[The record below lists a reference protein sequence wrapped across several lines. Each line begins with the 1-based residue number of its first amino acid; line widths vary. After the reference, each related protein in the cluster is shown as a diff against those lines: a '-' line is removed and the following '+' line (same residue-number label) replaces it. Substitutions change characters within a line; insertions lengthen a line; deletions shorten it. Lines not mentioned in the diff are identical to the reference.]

1 MQDTIRQNAQKQEE
15 TQQTTDA
22 EKTGKAGKVK
32 NWFRAHPPLAVVKK
46 HKKLTALVLV
56 VVIVVAAVG
65 THLSSKKKQMANM
78 MSQQAISTT
87 ELKKQDLKNTIAV
100 NGTIASDTSRSISA
114 NVSNVEITEVCVSV
128 GDEVKAGD
136 VLCVL
141 DSSSLEKSKEIVEKE
156 QSASKTKAGMNT
168 ASAARELANT
178 VETSEDPE
186 QPESGKMTR
195 RRTATTAPWQK
206 TMRRMKATSRRWQPG
221 RPTSR
226 RKVMPGAV

>member
-1 MQDTIRQNAQKQEE
+1 MENTETREEKREPVQDTIRQNAQKQEE
-15 TQQTTDA
+15 TQQTTGA
-22 EKTGKAGKVK
+22 EKAGKAGKVK

-136 VLCVL
+136 GSVCWTAVRWKKARRLQRKSRVLPR
-141 DSSSLEKSKEIVEKE
+141 
-156 QSASKTKAGMNT
+156 QRQA
-168 ASAARELANT
+168 
-178 VETSEDPE
+178 
-186 QPESGKMTR
+186 
-195 RRTATTAPWQK
+195 
-206 TMRRMKATSRRWQPG
+206 
-221 RPTSR
+221 
-226 RKVMPGAV
+226 

>member
-1 MQDTIRQNAQKQEE
+1 MENTETREEKREPVQDTIRQNAQKQEE
-15 TQQTTDA
+15 TQQTTGA

-56 VVIVVAAVG
+56 AVIVVAVVG

-78 MSQQAISTT
+78 MSQQTISTT

-141 DSSSLEKSKEIVEKE
+141 YSS
-156 QSASKTKAGMNT
+156 
-168 ASAARELANT
+168 
-178 VETSEDPE
+178 
-186 QPESGKMTR
+186 
-195 RRTATTAPWQK
+195 
-206 TMRRMKATSRRWQPG
+206 
-221 RPTSR
+221 
-226 RKVMPGAV
+226 